1 MRRGLWGTY
10 WICVLLVALFS
21 AGATA
26 QNRDDGVRRE
36 RRIALVI
43 GNADYNEARLRN
55 SVNDARA
62 IAEALRRA
70 GFEVIVKEN
79 ADRLTMYE
87 AIIAFVVHT
96 REPFTVTAD
105 DVIAMTNAHVSKDV
119 IKAVVDEAE
128 ARKRVRRQEDDYI
141 PFYYQYYDPWWFM
154 PRYYKAGVSRIATW
168 SPPAA
173 SSKSSV
179 RSPKR

>member
-1 MRRGLWGTY
+1 MARECRSASDSARASADDIGKTMKRALF
-10 WICVLLVALFS
+10 VLLLVATPLFAFDAKHRTVVEDVIRMS
-21 AGATA
+21 QAG
-26 QNRDDGVRRE
+26 V
-36 RRIALVI
+36 
-43 GNADYNEARLRN
+43 AD
-55 SVNDARA
+55 
-62 IAEALRRA
+62 
-70 GFEVIVKEN
+70 
-79 ADRLTMYE
+79 E

-96 REPFTVTAD
+96 REPFEVSAD

-128 ARKRVRRQEDDYI
+128 ARKNARRRDDDDDI

-154 PRYYKAGVSRIATW
+154 PRYYKAGVHTRIATW

-179 RSPKR
+179 RSQKR

>member
-1 MRRGLWGTY
+1 MRVMKRVLF
-10 WICVLLVALFS
+10 VLLLVSTPLFAFEAKHRTVVEDVIRMS
-21 AGATA
+21 QAGVG
-26 QNRDDGVRRE
+26 D
-36 RRIALVI
+36 
-43 GNADYNEARLRN
+43 
-55 SVNDARA
+55 
-62 IAEALRRA
+62 
-70 GFEVIVKEN
+70 
-79 ADRLTMYE
+79 E

-105 DVIAMTNAHVSKDV
+105 DVIAMTNAQVSKDV

-173 SSKSSV
+173 NSKSSV